1 MKKILAL
8 CMAGMVILAGVAVYA
23 TGGTTSDPLVTVD
36 YINDTYGPSLDTAI
50 ESSVSAAT
58 SAAYNQAL
66 AQLTASYESQ
76 LSALTQ
82 DGIWNETRVKE
93 GDSITMSVGSSII
106 LYSGSAT
113 FTTSSS
119 GVIINVTTGQTVSSG
134 SALVA
139 MERYIIGENTT
150 AAVMISSDTAVINT
164 SGTVTYN
171 SSSQTDYNALA
182 NALYE
187 AGMFKGTD
195 LGYGSG
201 YELERAPTRTEG
213 LIMFLR
219 MLGEEEAA
227 LCYTG
232 TCPFVD
238 SPTWCQSYL
247 AYAYDMGYT
256 NGIGTDSN
264 GNMIFGVNNTLSARD
279 YITFI
284 LRALDYDDSATVP
297 DFTWSE
303 AAEFALSSGVITQ
316 GEYEKLTTE
325 DFLRA
330 QVVYLSY
337 FSLTTSM
344 NANGQTLLN
353 YLDGQG
359 SLDSTLITTIMAKTG
374 VNRIA

>member
-23 TGGTTSDPLVTVD
+23 TGGTVADPLVTVD
-36 YINDTYGPSLDTAI
+36 YLNDTYAPSLDTAVEGTI
-50 ESSVSAAT
+50 SSSST
-58 SAAYNQAL
+58 AAYNQAL
-66 AQLTASYESQ
+66 AQLTSSYETQ
-76 LSALTQ
+76 LAALTQ
-82 DGIWNETRVKE
+82 DGIWSETRVKE
-93 GDSITMSVGSSII
+93 GDSITMEVGSSII
-106 LYSGSAT
+106 LYDGRAT
-113 FTTSSS
+113 FTTNS

-134 SALVA
+134 STLVA

-150 AAVMISSDTAVINT
+150 AAVMISSDTAIINT
-164 SGTVTYN
+164 SGLTATN

-227 LCYTG
+227 LSYTG

-256 NGIGTDSN
+256 NGIGTDSS
-264 GNMIFGVNNTLSARD
+264 GNLIFGVSNTLSARD

-284 LRALDYDDSATVP
+284 LRALDYDDGATVP

-303 AAEFALSSGVITQ
+303 AIEFALSAGVITQ

-344 NANGQTLLN
+344 NSSSQTLLN

-359 SLDSTLITTIMAKTG
+359 SLDSTLITTIMAKTS
-374 VNRIA
+374 VNRIT